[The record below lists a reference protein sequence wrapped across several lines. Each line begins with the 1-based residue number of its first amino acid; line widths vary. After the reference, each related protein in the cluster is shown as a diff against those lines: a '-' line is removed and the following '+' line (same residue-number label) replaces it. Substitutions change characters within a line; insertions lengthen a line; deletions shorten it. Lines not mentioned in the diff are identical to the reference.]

1 MSIEIGE
8 ATDADLPAIL
18 AINNQAVAE
27 TTASWNHAP
36 GDLDSRKT
44 WFAGMVARTDPVLV
58 ARREGEVVGY
68 AYWGPFRPAD
78 GYLHT
83 VENSVYVRADT
94 RGQGVG
100 RMLMLELIE
109 RARAKGL
116 HAIVAG
122 LGADNVGSYALHE
135 KLGFIEFGRMPQVGA
150 KFGRWLDLVL
160 MQLTLDDEPTPPN
173 TSPEGLA
180 GSHLSLIHI

>member
-8 ATDADLPAIL
+8 ATEADLAAML

-36 GDLDSRKT
+36 GSLEARKT
-44 WFAGMVARTDPVLV
+44 WFADMTAKGNPVLV
-58 ARREGEVVGY
+58 ARQKNEGDGEVAGY

-83 VENSVYVRADT
+83 VENSVYVRSDLQ
-94 RGQGVG
+94 GQGIG
-100 RMLMLELIE
+100 RRLMLELIA

-122 LGADNVGSYALHE
+122 VGAENTGSIALHAS
-135 KLGFIEFGRMPQVGA
+135 LGFLEYGRMPQVGA
-150 KFGRWLDLVL
+150 KFGRWMDLVL
-160 MQLTLDDEPTPPN
+160 MQLMLNEDEQPP
-173 TSPEGLA
+173 G
-180 GSHLSLIHI
+180 

>member
-8 ATDADLPAIL
+8 ATEADLPAML

-36 GDLDSRKT
+36 GDLDSRRT
-44 WFAGMVARTDPVLV
+44 WFAGMVAKGDPVLA
-58 ARREGEVVGY
+58 ARRGGELVGY

-78 GYLHT
+78 GYLYT
-83 VENSVYVRADT
+83 VENSVYVRKDLH
-94 RGQGVG
+94 GQGIG
-100 RMLMLELIE
+100 RLLMIELIA

-122 LGADNVGSYALHE
+122 IGADNTGSIALHE
-135 KLGFIEFGRMPQVGA
+135 KLGFIEYGRMPQVGA
-150 KFGRWLDLVL
+150 KFGAWMDLVL
-160 MQLTLDDEPTPPN
+160 MQLMLDDEPAPP
-173 TSPEGLA
+173 G
-180 GSHLSLIHI
+180 

>member
-8 ATDADLPAIL
+8 ATEADLPAIL

-36 GDLDSRKT
+36 ATLDSRRT
-44 WFAGMVARTDPVLV
+44 WFAGMTAKGDPVLV
-58 ARREGEVVGY
+58 ARRGGELVGY

-78 GYLHT
+78 GYLYT
-83 VENSVYVRADT
+83 VENSVYVRKDMHG
-94 RGQGVG
+94 RGVG
-100 RMLMLELIE
+100 RLLMLELIA

-122 LGADNVGSYALHE
+122 IGAENTGSVAFHAR
-135 KLGFIEFGRMPQVGA
+135 LGFVEYARMPEVGA
-150 KFGRWLDLVL
+150 KFGRWMDLVL
-160 MQLTLDDEPTPPN
+160 MQLMLNEEPQPP
-173 TSPEGLA
+173 G
-180 GSHLSLIHI
+180 

>member
-8 ATDADLPAIL
+8 ATEADLAAIL
-18 AINNQAVAE
+18 AINDQAVVE

-36 GDLDSRKT
+36 GSLDSRKA
-44 WFAGMVARTDPVLV
+44 WFAGMTAKADPVLV
-58 ARREGEVVGY
+58 ARLGDEVVGY
-68 AYWGPFRPAD
+68 AYWGPFRPSD

-83 VENSVYVRADT
+83 VENSVYVRKDLH
-94 RGQGVG
+94 GQGIG
-100 RMLMLELIE
+100 RKLMLDLIE

-122 LGADNVGSYALHE
+122 IGAENTGSIALHAR
-135 KLGFIEFGRMPQVGA
+135 LGFAEYGRMPQVGA

-160 MQLTLDDEPTPPN
+160 MQLMLNEEARPP
-173 TSPEGLA
+173 G
-180 GSHLSLIHI
+180 

>member
-8 ATDADLPAIL
+8 ATEADLAAML
-18 AINNQAVAE
+18 AINNLAVAE

-36 GDLDSRKT
+36 ASLESRKT
-44 WFAGMVARTDPVLV
+44 WFAGMTAKGDPVLV
-58 ARREGEVVGY
+58 ARHMSEGRAGDVVGY

-83 VENSVYVRADT
+83 VENSVYVRKDQH
-94 RGQGVG
+94 GQGIG
-100 RMLMLELIE
+100 RRLMLELIE

-116 HAIVAG
+116 HAMVAG
-122 LGADNVGSYALHE
+122 IGAENTGSIALHA
-135 KLGFIEFGRMPQVGA
+135 KLGFVEYGRLPQVGA

-160 MQLTLDDEPTPPN
+160 TQLMLNEDDAPP
-173 TSPEGLA
+173 G
-180 GSHLSLIHI
+180 